1 MSIVAANSSP
11 HLPGGLVPLL
21 KPSELA
27 RRYSVSIWQVNEWA
41 KKGCPIATRLPNG
54 DRRFDPADVQKWID
68 EQSEGVED
76 ELAAKAGRM
85 VAARASA

>member
-1 MSIVAANSSP
+1 MRHIVAAKSEP
-11 HLPGGLVPLL
+11 LPGGLVPLL

-54 DRRFDPADVQKWID
+54 DRRFDPAEVQHWID
-68 EQSEGVED
+68 EQSVGVED

-85 VAARASA
+85 VAARSA

>member
-1 MSIVAANSSP
+1 MSIVAATSSP
-11 HLPGGLVPLL
+11 ELPGGLVPLL

-54 DRRFDPADVQKWID
+54 DRRFDPVEVQAWID
-68 EQSEGVED
+68 KQSAGVED
-76 ELAAKAGRM
+76 ELLAKAGRM
-85 VAARASA
+85 VAARSA

>member
-1 MSIVAANSSP
+1 MSIVATTSSP
-11 HLPGGLVPLL
+11 QLPGGLVPLL

-54 DRRFDPADVQKWID
+54 DRRFDPVEVQTWID
-68 EQSEGVED
+68 EQSAGVED
-76 ELAAKAGRM
+76 ELLAKAGRM
-85 VAARASA
+85 VAARSV